1 MSKLSEA
8 QQRWLEHSKHVA
20 VITSEKREES
30 REEQQA
36 NIRRA
41 RKDYAYFCERYFP
54 HYLKN
59 EDTGKL
65 TSNGKFQ
72 NTAARYVREHQNMKA
87 VFMWPR
93 GHAKSTHF
101 DIFVP
106 LWLKFQEKPG
116 IHVMVV
122 VGKSEESSRTLLG
135 DLQSELQYNNYLI
148 RDFGE
153 QYNAG
158 SWEAGAFV
166 TCDGTA
172 FFARGRGQSPRGLR
186 YRERRPDYI
195 VIDDLDDDE
204 LCQNESRV
212 RVLTDW
218 VKEALFGALD
228 GGRGRFIMVGNLISK
243 NSVLAN
249 IAKTPTVHLSRID
262 AIDRNGEPVWRE
274 KWTREE
280 VEEQAAFMGY
290 RAFQKEMMNNPITE
304 GAVFRADWIRWKKPC
319 RLQDY
324 DSIVLYIDPSWKGTG
339 KNDYKAAKVW
349 GRPKA
354 GLKGYSHTELHHL
367 RAFVR
372 QCSVSEMV
380 RWLYDFHESLPENVI
395 CYYYMEA
402 NFMQDMILDE
412 FAKEGELRG
421 YQLPISGD
429 ARKKPDKFQ
438 RVEAISPLWERGF
451 VYYNELMKDDSDM
464 LAGIEQT
471 LAFEKGTRAHDDG
484 PDADEGAIYKL
495 QKQVRQE
502 TFKPRFG
509 RRPSAKNSW

>member
-1 MSKLSEA
+1 MSILTEA
-8 QQRWLEHSKHVA
+8 QKRWLEHSAHVTR
-20 VITSEKREES
+20 VTSAERMETK
-30 REEQQA
+30 QQQTE
-36 NIRRA
+36 NIARA

-54 HYLKN
+54 HYLMN
-59 EDTGKL
+59 EDTGVV
-65 TSNGKFQ
+65 TRNGKFQ
-72 NTAARYVREHQNMKA
+72 NDAARYVKEHPNLFG

-101 DIFVP
+101 DIFMP
-106 LWLKFQEKPG
+106 LWLMFQEKPS

-122 VGKSEESSRTLLG
+122 VGKSAESACTLLG
-135 DLQSELQYNNYLI
+135 DLQAELQFNKYLE
-148 RDFGE
+148 RDFE
-153 QYNAG
+153 SQYNAG
-158 SWEAGAFV
+158 SWETGQFI
-166 TCDGTA
+166 TLNGTA

-204 LCQNESRV
+204 LCLNESRV
-212 RVLTDW
+212 RALTDW
-218 VKEALFGALD
+218 VLTALFGALD

-243 NSVLAN
+243 CSVLAN
-249 IAKTPTVHLSRID
+249 ISKTPTVHLSRID
-262 AIDRNGEPVWRE
+262 AIDSNGEPVWKE
-274 KWTREE
+274 KWTHEE
-280 VEEQAAFMGY
+280 VERQATIMGY
-290 RAFQKEMMNNPITE
+290 RRFQKEMMNNPITE
-304 GAVFRADWIRWKKPC
+304 GAVFRHDWIRWKKPC

-349 GRPKA
+349 ARPKA

-372 QCSVSEMV
+372 QCSVGEMV
-380 RWLYDFHESLPENVI
+380 RWLYDYHESLPENAI
-395 CYYYMEA
+395 CHYYMEA

-429 ARKKPDKFQ
+429 SRKKPDKFQ
-438 RVEAISPLWERGF
+438 RVEAISPLWERGYVF
-451 VYYNELMKDDSDM
+451 YNEQQKDDPDM
-464 LAGIEQT
+464 QAGIEQT

-495 QKQVRQE
+495 QRQIRQE
-502 TFKPRFG
+502 VFKPRYG
-509 RRPSAKNSW
+509 RRPSPKNSW